1 MPHSVHEIA
10 AWLNEIGKRTE
21 LSGET
26 FKARAYYTAA
36 ENLSGYSGDLAELIA
51 TGKVK
56 TIPGVGEAIAEK
68 IIRLHKTG
76 THPTLEF
83 LREQYPDGL
92 LEMFEIPGLG
102 VKKIEIVWKTLGITT
117 LDALEAACKAGQV
130 AACKGLG
137 KALEAK
143 ILKGLEM
150 RYKTAGS
157 MLADTAEARLIDAQD
172 QLRESS
178 EAGSFE
184 AVEIAG
190 DARRGCELVTNLVIA
205 ASAKGTPPVHDLPPD
220 VTVRVSKPER
230 FGVNLLYATGSDA
243 HVAAL
248 VARASKLGMRL
259 SPNGLSRGD
268 TDIPCPAEADVYSA
282 LKLPVIPPELR
293 EGRNEIELAEKK
305 ALPKLVENKD
315 LRGIL
320 HSHTVFSDGTR
331 SLNDM
336 AEAVRKRGY
345 EYYGVADH
353 SKSAAYARGLKEDR
367 VLEQQKMAD
376 ELNAA
381 YGKNGKK
388 NFHIFKGIES
398 DILEDGKLDY
408 ADDFLMHFDFIV
420 ASIHSRFTL
429 GKAEQTQRLINAVSH
444 PRTTILGHLTGRL
457 LLRREG
463 YEIDIEAVLKAC
475 AEHGVAVEINAHPPR
490 LELDWRWHQRALEM
504 GCILSINPDAHDIS
518 EIDMVK
524 YGVNVARKGGVPAN
538 KVLNCMTLD
547 EIAAHFEK
555 RKKRR

>member
-1 MPHSVHEIA
+1 MALNAHDVA
-10 AWLNEIGKRTE
+10 VLLNEIGKRTE

-36 ENLSGYSGDLAELIA
+36 ENLAAHSGDLAYLIA
-51 TGKVK
+51 KGKIK

-76 THPTLEF
+76 SHPTLEF
-83 LREQYPDGL
+83 LREQYPAGL

-117 LDALEAACKAGQV
+117 LDELASACKSGQV

-143 ILKGLEM
+143 IIKGLEM
-150 RYKTAGS
+150 RTKSAGAL
-157 MLADTAEARLIDAQD
+157 LADAAEARVVDAQD
-172 QLRESS
+172 LLRESG
-178 EAGSFE
+178 EADAYE

-190 DARRGCELVTNLVIA
+190 DVRRGCEVVTKLVLA
-205 ASAKGTPPVHDLPPD
+205 ASVKGAPPTHDLPPD
-220 VTVRVSKPER
+220 VALRVSAPER
-230 FGVNLLYATGSDA
+230 FGVTLLYATGSDA
-243 HVAAL
+243 HVEAL
-248 VARASKLGMRL
+248 AARASKLGLLL
-259 SPNGLSRGD
+259 SPRGLFKGD
-268 TDIPCPAEADVYSA
+268 TELPCPTEAEVYSA

-293 EGRNEIELAEKK
+293 EGRGEIELAEKK
-305 ALPKLVENKD
+305 ALPKLVELTD

-331 SLNDM
+331 SLHDM

-367 VLEQQKMAD
+367 VLEQQKMTD
-376 ELNAA
+376 ELNAG
-381 YGKNGKK
+381 YDKK
-388 NFHIFKGIES
+388 KFHIFKGIES
-398 DILEDGKLDY
+398 DILEHGELDY

-429 GKAEQTQRLINAVSH
+429 NKEGQTQRLINAVKN
-444 PRTTILGHLTGRL
+444 PRTTILGHMTGRL

-463 YEIDIEAVLKAC
+463 YELDIDAILKAC
-475 AEHGVAVEINAHPPR
+475 AEHGVAVEINAHTAR
-490 LELDWRWHQRALEM
+490 LDVDWRWHQRALEL
-504 GCILSINPDAHDIS
+504 GCMLSINPDAHDIA
-518 EIDMVK
+518 EIDLVK

-538 KVLNCMTLD
+538 RVLNCLTLA
-547 EIAAHFEK
+547 EITAYFEK
-555 RKKRR
+555 RKKR